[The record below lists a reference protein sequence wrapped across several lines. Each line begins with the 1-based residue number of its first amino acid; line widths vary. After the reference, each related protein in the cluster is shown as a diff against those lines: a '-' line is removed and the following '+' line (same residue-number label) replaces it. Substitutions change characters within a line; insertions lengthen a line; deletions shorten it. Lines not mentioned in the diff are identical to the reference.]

1 MKVGDILYFVDINLG
16 KISKHKITT
25 IGKCNSFANGD
36 YDIIRF
42 SNFKSYC
49 YRVDLILNPAQDMF
63 FGSHSIMRNNQRK
76 SYLIFSKP
84 EDAQQALVDYVL
96 PRILEKHKKQSEE
109 LIQQFNKLVETA
121 QGIEKQI
128 EKEKKDFTK
137 KCNALNKKIV

>member
-16 KISKHKITT
+16 KISKHKI
-25 IGKCNSFANGD
+25 IAISESNAIAHNH
-36 YDIIRF
+36 YDVIRF
-42 SNFKSYC
+42 SNLKSYLF
-49 YRVDLILNPAQDMF
+49 RIDLYLNPLPMNYF
-63 FGSHSIMRNNQRK
+63 NFHSIMRNNQRK